1 MSWPCGEHL
10 SRSSIFQKR
19 KAHKLLTQFPAFA
32 ETYGKK
38 IAIVGIS
45 TRGCKIAHELSLQL
59 KQLGNFIYLT
69 CDGGDVANVS
79 GGKKI
84 VFDASKEYERTP
96 SKIRGLV
103 FSQMD
108 KVRDALQG
116 AQVTFI
122 IVGLGG
128 SVGSGLAPLVAEC
141 ARQVHSMV
149 VGIVSMPYNFEKHK
163 YFFAGCALRQLRE
176 NSDGIM
182 LIENEAV
189 MNAEIPLIDAY
200 AELNEGLSLALNSL
214 LEPVERDGT
223 NNGVLNIVD
232 FIKANPYSVLR
243 PPSDQAESNRESD
256 LNSENDSN
264 YLISYQSVEDTT
276 KLINSYDPVDVSLRQ
291 GNLDSGFDTSLG
303 FAASFLQDLES
314 D

>member
-1 MSWPCGEHL
+1 VVCNGRAAKHV
-10 SRSSIFQKR
+10 SRSSILQKR
-19 KAHKLLTQFPAFA
+19 KDHKLLTQFPAFA

-38 IAIVGIS
+38 IAVVGIS
-45 TRGCKIAHELSLQL
+45 TRGCKIAYDLSVQL

-69 CDGGDVANVS
+69 CDEGDVANVY

-84 VFDASKEYERTP
+84 VLDASKEYDRTP

-103 FSQMD
+103 FSQMY
-108 KVRDALQG
+108 KISEALQG

-128 SVGSGLAPLVAEC
+128 SVGSGLAPLVAKC
-141 ARQVHSMV
+141 AKQVHSMV
-149 VGIVSMPYNFEKHK
+149 VGIVSMPFNFEKHK
-163 YFFAGCALRQLRE
+163 YFFAGCALRQLRAY
-176 NSDGIM
+176 SDGIM

-189 MNAEIPLIDAY
+189 INLNMPIIDAY
-200 AELNEGLSLALNSL
+200 AELNEGLSLALNSM
-214 LEPVERDGT
+214 LEPVEKDGT

-243 PPSDQAESNRESD
+243 PSEGKARETD
-256 LNSENDSN
+256 LNSEIGSN
-264 YLISYQSVEDTT
+264 YLVSYQSIEDTT
-276 KLINSYDPVDVSLRQ
+276 KLINSYDPVDLSLRQ
-291 GNLDSGFDTSLG
+291 GNLDSGFDSSLG
-303 FAASFLQDLES
+303 YAPNFLQNLES